1 MENSVAN
8 FNPEQSAEL
17 LKGKLQSFNKMTVE
31 IVEELFKARKF
42 YNNQGYR
49 SDLVPDGTRL
59 DTYEKYIEYTGL
71 PKRTAYNWLERYV
84 PEQNKLLSFEEF
96 QEKKQ
101 LQEIRKQSAEEQR
114 RSIFVH
120 FYKTGVK
127 LEGWDSSFD
136 KEIERQRV
144 QKEKDIKN
152 ANEARDRM
160 RKENE
165 EKETIRQKN
174 QMKDD
179 LFSSD
184 FLNAAAEKF
193 LSKSNERKEWQ
204 DKIRVSDSGKE
215 DSFINALM
223 DYMETLPDDNRRIEA
238 CYNIIKV
245 CKNISIEL
253 QRKK

>member
-1 MENSVAN
+1 MENSPAN

-42 YNNQGYR
+42 YSNSGYR
-49 SDLVPDGTRL
+49 TDLEPDGSRL
-59 DTYEKYIEYTGL
+59 VTYESYIQFIGL
-71 PKRTAYNWLERYV
+71 PKTTANRWLERYV

-101 LQEIRKQSAEEQR
+101 IAEIKKQSKEEQR

-120 FYKTGVK
+120 YYKTGVK
-127 LEGWDSSFD
+127 LEGWDDSFD
-136 KEIERQRV
+136 KEIERQKI
-144 QKEKDIKN
+144 QKEKDRIN
-152 ANEARDRM
+152 AQETRERM
-160 RKENE
+160 LRENE
-165 EKETIRQKN
+165 EKENNKKTAN
-174 QMKDD
+174 DD

-184 FLNAAAEKF
+184 FLNAAADRF
-193 LSKSNERKEWQ
+193 ISKSNERQQWQ
-204 DKIRVSDSGKE
+204 DKIRISDSGKE
-215 DSFINALM
+215 DPFNNAIM

-238 CYNIIKV
+238 CNNIIKI

-253 QRKK
+253 QRK